1 MHRCETDD
9 AMRRSRVGVTAVCN
23 PASRQVQH
31 RLRRRLPYGAARCSA
46 VLNTSPHSC
55 LCVVD
60 MSTEHKFAQSFPCPP
75 PLHSTSATVLALR
88 SGRDQRDL
96 GWAHRGSQTH
106 WRALQGRQRSV
117 RTPSFTIFHS
127 CFFSCRVVRRHSVVL
142 MFLFLVLPFLACV
155 LRCVRKMSS
164 LASHASPQNHRGITN
179 TTTFLLPLG
188 SCPEC
193 HVSNVCV
200 CVCVYVHALC
210 VGMLTA
216 RSRRVETQRCV
227 WLRAPQ

>member
-1 MHRCETDD
+1 MTCSLTRAGKSVRGVACVSIVQRSVCGETSRRQGECGTMHRCETDD

-117 RTPSFTIFHS
+117 RTPSFTRA
-127 CFFSCRVVRRHSVVL
+127 FFNVRRHSVVL

-164 LASHASPQNHRGITN
+164 LFTCQSAESSWHH
-179 TTTFLLPLG
+179 
-188 SCPEC
+188 
-193 HVSNVCV
+193 
-200 CVCVYVHALC
+200 
-210 VGMLTA
+210 
-216 RSRRVETQRCV
+216 
-227 WLRAPQ
+227 